1 MTSSILA
8 GVDEVGRGCLAGP
21 VISASVILADT
32 VDFSL
37 LCDSKELSTLKRQAV
52 ADHIV
57 KNSIAVGIGLC
68 SNNEIDEMN
77 IHKATLL
84 SMSRSLASL
93 AITPDRAIV
102 DGLFVP
108 EHSVITCEAIVKA
121 DKSIPAVSA
130 ASILAKVVRDN
141 YMNRIDQRYDTYQ
154 FCKNKGYGTAKHIEL
169 LKQFGPSIYHR
180 MSFSPLKHIE
190 S

>member
-32 VDFSL
+32 VDLSL
-37 LCDSKELSTLKRQAV
+37 LCDSKELTSLKREKIAN
-52 ADHIV
+52 HII
-57 KNSIAVGIGLC
+57 KNSVAIGIGLC
-68 SNNEIDEMN
+68 NNIEIDQMN

-84 SMSRSLASL
+84 SMSRSLTSL
-93 AITPDRAIV
+93 PIIPDRAII

-108 EHSVITCEAIVKA
+108 DHFISCESVVKA
-121 DKSIPAVSA
+121 DKSVPVVSA

-141 YMNRIDQRYDTYQ
+141 FMTRIDKRYNIYQ
-154 FCKNKGYGTAKHIEL
+154 FHKNKGYGTSKHIEL
-169 LKQFGPSIYHR
+169 LEQFGPSIYHR
-180 MSFSPLKHIE
+180 MTFSPLKDT
-190 S
+190 